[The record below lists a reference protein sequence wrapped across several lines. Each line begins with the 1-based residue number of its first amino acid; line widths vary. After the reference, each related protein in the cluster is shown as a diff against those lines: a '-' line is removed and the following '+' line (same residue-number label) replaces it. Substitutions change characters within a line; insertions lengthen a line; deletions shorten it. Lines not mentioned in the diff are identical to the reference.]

1 MPVVGW
7 ALSFSFADLVNSAAP
22 WIGFALLAVVGGHM
36 IKESFD
42 DDHGVEGVTVGLV
55 ALLPLALATS
65 IDIAVVGVSF
75 GFLEV
80 DIVPAVLLIG
90 GIVFVLA
97 LAAVVLG
104 AKLGERL
111 GKWATLAGGVVL
123 VLIGLRILVEHLWF

>member
-1 MPVVGW
+1 
-7 ALSFSFADLVNSAAP
+7 
-22 WIGFALLAVVGGHM
+22 
-36 IKESFD
+36 
-42 DDHGVEGVTVGLV
+42 VEGVRVGLV

-65 IDIAVVGVSF
+65 IDIAAVGVSF

-90 GIVFVLA
+90 GIVFALA
-97 LAAVVLG
+97 LAAVFLG
-104 AKLGERL
+104 AKLGERM